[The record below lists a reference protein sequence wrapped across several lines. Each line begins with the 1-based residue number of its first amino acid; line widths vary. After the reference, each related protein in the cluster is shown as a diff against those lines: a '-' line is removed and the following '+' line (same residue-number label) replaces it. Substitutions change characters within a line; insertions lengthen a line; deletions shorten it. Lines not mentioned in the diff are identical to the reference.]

1 LEISN
6 LIFMARV
13 TTSSLISNIAGSMSG
28 TTFQQSNAGLVMRK
42 KPLSIN
48 PNSLPQN
55 FQKTNLIK
63 IQQQWIAF
71 SNSERQAWQ
80 SFASFAKVT
89 QKNNVNRFISGQ
101 QLFIQI
107 NSYRLMKG
115 ISMLQYPVFSPY
127 SLDPI
132 IMKWS
137 VSPTH
142 AYFIADRTIDEAA
155 EFLLLY
161 MSTPL
166 SKGIMHTKT
175 SYKNIN
181 LGSLLSS
188 TRYDAKAGYYSAY
201 GVDTYTITRIN
212 YKWLLVDL
220 ITGLTSGWYYG
231 IDWLPAAA

>member
-1 LEISN
+1 
-6 LIFMARV
+6 MARV

-115 ISMLQYPVFSPY
+115 LVMLTNPIFSPF
-127 SLDPI
+127 SLTSI
-132 IMKWS
+132 VFKWS
-137 VSPTH
+137 SQINHT
-142 AYFIADRTIDEAA
+142 YFIADRAIDEEA
-155 EFLLLY
+155 EFVCLY
-161 MSTPL
+161 MSPPL
-166 SKGIMHTKT
+166 SSGVMHMKT
-175 SYKNIN
+175 AYKNIATAE
-181 LGSLLSS
+181 LL
-188 TRYDAKAGYYSAY
+188 TTNKYDIRSGYLTAY
-201 GVDTYTITRIN
+201 GTEPYYIQRIN

-220 ITGLTSGWYYG
+220 VTGLTSGWTYG
-231 IDWLPAAA
+231 VDWLPASA